1 VFCRVVFTDAVNS
14 VPVEWTVGFFLTQL
28 LENNSKS
35 TTPPIIHFGY
45 IFGRNVAL
53 FAGVSVV
60 FGLLWWFVA
69 RWRRPQ
75 LKTIYDLEKGR
86 YFTTAARGR

>member
-1 VFCRVVFTDAVNS
+1 MNAVNS
-14 VPVEWTVGFFLTQL
+14 VPVEWTVGFFLTHVT
-28 LENNSKS
+28 EKKKMSKPN
-35 TTPPIIHFGY
+35 PPIIMFEG
-45 IFGRNVAL
+45 FSGNVAL
-53 FAGVSVV
+53 FL
-60 FGLLWWFVA
+60 GLLALISVLWFVA

>member
-1 VFCRVVFTDAVNS
+1 MFTDAVNS

-28 LENNSKS
+28 LENNNSKS
-35 TTPPIIHFGY
+35 ITPSII
-45 IFGRNVAL
+45 IFGDIFGHNVAL
-53 FAGVSVV
+53 FVGLSVV
-60 FGLLWWFVA
+60 FGLVWWLVA